1 MGEEK
6 RDGIGALC
14 AAGRTPARAHRLQT
28 THGKST
34 ARGEER
40 GSGPPCKQ
48 TRLLDARAAEEA
60 YVPNAQ
66 ADFKWVLKCPR
77 CASAFLS
84 RSRMLARGLRGASRL
99 SVLRTA
105 PLAPR
110 ALAARGLA
118 GKIVDGESM
127 PPLETPEL
135 RRL

>member
-1 MGEEK
+1 
-6 RDGIGALC
+6 
-14 AAGRTPARAHRLQT
+14 
-28 THGKST
+28 
-34 ARGEER
+34 
-40 GSGPPCKQ
+40 
-48 TRLLDARAAEEA
+48 
-60 YVPNAQ
+60 
-66 ADFKWVLKCPR
+66 
-77 CASAFLS
+77 
-84 RSRMLARGLRGASRL
+84 MLARGLRGASRL